1 MILTT
6 FHTAMSLQYAST
18 IALSFA
24 AVWLLAQ
31 CKKTPSQSSDH
42 TTLAVVAGQTLTAED
57 LVKEAEWRRA
67 GNQPVPAPE
76 ILLEE
81 MVNRLALVERAR
93 KSGIGSDPETKRRI
107 ESLLIAGLREKE
119 LDSELAKVVVTDKE
133 LAAAYEARR
142 EEFSRKA
149 LDRFAILFQSAHS
162 KMSDDRRA
170 ESRARLESAIS
181 MAKANPATGGR
192 GPAASGFGSVAADY
206 SDDQASRYRGGDI
219 GWVEAG
225 AVTRLPAAVIDA
237 GRALKKNTHSD
248 IIDTED
254 GFYVIMKTD
263 ERPGGA
269 RPLEEISER
278 LRKSLLDEKQ
288 LAIEKR
294 FIAEA
299 LKLAKVEMNI
309 DAARKVGLPAGSRPK
324 NPSDEPAGFP
334 GVPAPSAA
342 R

>member
-1 MILTT
+1 
-6 FHTAMSLQYAST
+6 MSLRYSST
-18 IALSFA
+18 IVLSLA
-24 AVWLLAQ
+24 SVWLLAH
-31 CKKTPSQSSDH
+31 CGKSPSKSTQGEK
-42 TTLAVVAGQTLTAED
+42 LAVVAGHAITAED

-67 GNQPVPAPE
+67 GNQAVPAPE
-76 ILLEE
+76 VLLEE
-81 MVNRLALVERAR
+81 MVHRMAMVERA
-93 KSGIGSDPETKRRI
+93 KQSGIGSDPETKRRI

-119 LDSELAKVVVTDKE
+119 LDAQLAKVEVTDE
-133 LAAAYEARR
+133 EIAASYEARR

-149 LDRFAILFQSAHS
+149 LDRFAILFQSAQS
-162 KMSDDRRA
+162 KLSDERRA

-181 MAKANPATGGR
+181 LAEANPATGGR
-192 GPAASGFGSVAADY
+192 GPAASGFGAVASDH

-225 AVTRLPAAVIDA
+225 AETRLPAAVIEA
-237 GRALKKNTHSD
+237 GRALKKNAHSG

-263 ERPGGA
+263 ERPGGV

-278 LRKSLLDEKQ
+278 LRNSLLDEKR
-288 LAIEKR
+288 LAVEKR

-299 LKLAKVEMNI
+299 LKLSKAEMNPS
-309 DAARKVGLPAGSRPK
+309 AARKVVLPAVSRPAS
-324 NPSDEPAGFP
+324 PSDEPPGFP
-334 GVPAPSAA
+334 GEPAPSAA